1 MYGDN
6 LEFSTPQLEELIG
19 ILEEVKAT
27 IQASKNNYVD
37 YVNNQLS
44 PNWTTEGG
52 RKTVSELINFADTNI
67 QSFITYLDNNIANLE
82 SAKNGT
88 ARIDVA

>member
-37 YVNNQLS
+37 YVNIIS
-44 PNWTTEGG
+44 
-52 RKTVSELINFADTNI
+52 
-67 QSFITYLDNNIANLE
+67 
-82 SAKNGT
+82 
-88 ARIDVA
+88 